1 MTVAIGLG
9 VWSNKLRNSASR
21 LLCYA
26 SITTNNLTAIKIR
39 HERRLCKLGCI
50 LGISKTVLERLGTI
64 FDVMLRAR
72 GFAPTCMSKNGEGR
86 IGELELF
93 KQTHNV

>member
-72 GFAPTCMSKNGEGR
+72 GFAPVCRRMEK
-86 IGELELF
+86 
-93 KQTHNV
+93 VV